1 MSINIWTDPMQHAAL
16 LGKPVLFTN
25 WLIQRDIIPDGWYC
39 YDLRGTHKSPST
51 RTTLVDHAADY
62 HAGTVLSPIPLKHEG
77 TASRRVNGT
86 FYLLGEEMT
95 LEQFCEEHDLA
106 YPQDNREFV
115 LRPASLDEVGLF
127 YSEEKLD
134 EALGT
139 VGHLRMD
146 FGHGEKE
153 FWHTWWP
160 HNEDRFNTPEFKEV
174 LQRFVDDLRQTG
186 LLKNLGAMDA
196 YCWQHGGSI
205 TEDRRSYGYIAETE
219 NYRFCL
225 RCTPFPG
232 EYQGYLYCYDL
243 CQQEMY
249 RQEHPVV
256 GRVTFASGEQQEFT
270 DSKALLQAIRE
281 ELPFRSTTGFR
292 FETLTDDPEVKK
304 AVDDILL
311 DFAGEDNS
319 RRPCNYGLTETGKQA
334 LSRLLGI
341 DSIDEYIRY
350 GGTLRAGELAFDDED
365 VNAQDASFRDDEST
379 RRYIDTAICKNIQ
392 HSLACYE
399 SGGHFRHLYSLYE
412 AGELTS
418 AINRIIEDMN
428 HRFLISV
435 LTDDLL
441 SHDLRLTAANLRKER
456 DPEKRTEALDA
467 IDTEAVTQR
476 LMELLDIRNKE
487 EQSIGITTAHIIE
500 IKQYLTALEL
510 IVDCPIESAD
520 PGIEP
525 VEHILFTQ
533 PGMRYCQAQALIHS
547 LLKDE
552 QFSALS
558 EYDKTQITG
567 RILEEVRGRMMED
580 IVLLETMKAA
590 DKDHRVFKL
599 QFEAGEFDM
608 VIYDQK
614 ENSCEIF
621 EIKHSS
627 KQVPFQYRHLVDE
640 DKCQRTER
648 RFGPIHGRYILYR
661 GEDAQ
666 MENGVQYWN
675 VENYLKALPTLDI
688 VQVQEIG
695 MQSIEPTL

>member
-1 MSINIWTDPMQHAAL
+1 M
-16 LGKPVLFTN
+16 
-25 WLIQRDIIPDGWYC
+25 
-39 YDLRGTHKSPST
+39 
-51 RTTLVDHAADY
+51 
-62 HAGTVLSPIPLKHEG
+62 
-77 TASRRVNGT
+77 
-86 FYLLGEEMT
+86 
-95 LEQFCEEHDLA
+95 
-106 YPQDNREFV
+106 
-115 LRPASLDEVGLF
+115 
-127 YSEEKLD
+127 
-134 EALGT
+134 
-139 VGHLRMD
+139 
-146 FGHGEKE
+146 
-153 FWHTWWP
+153 
-160 HNEDRFNTPEFKEV
+160 
-174 LQRFVDDLRQTG
+174 DDLRQTG

-319 RRPCNYGLTETGKQA
+319 RRTCNYGLTETGKQA
-334 LSRLLGI
+334 LRKAADPSIPHTYAWFVMADTNTPQEIIRQDLTLEEAI
-341 DSIDEYIRY
+341 QIYQDS
-350 GGTLRAGELAFDDED
+350 
-365 VNAQDASFRDDEST
+365 N
-379 RRYIDTAICKNIQ
+379 
-392 HSLACYE
+392 
-399 SGGHFRHLYSLYE
+399 
-412 AGELTS
+412 TS
-418 AINRIIEDMN
+418 
-428 HRFLISV
+428 
-435 LTDDLL
+435 
-441 SHDLRLTAANLRKER
+441 
-456 DPEKRTEALDA
+456 EKRLG
-467 IDTEAVTQR
+467 V
-476 LMELLDIRNKE
+476 
-487 EQSIGITTAHIIE
+487 
-500 IKQYLTALEL
+500 IK
-510 IVDCPIESAD
+510 D
-520 PGIEP
+520 G
-525 VEHILFTQ
+525 
-533 PGMRYCQAQALIHS
+533 
-547 LLKDE
+547 
-552 QFSALS
+552 
-558 EYDKTQITG
+558 
-567 RILEEVRGRMMED
+567 